1 MVTGRGQHCLQA
13 GGVVLLE
20 ETEVKSLE
28 GHPQCLVPVLSELI
42 HGSLSLEIVVTF
54 FEGVLI

>member
-1 MVTGRGQHCLQA
+1 MVTGRGQRCLQA

-28 GHPQCLVPVLSELI
+28 GHQQCLVPVLNEVI
-42 HGSLSLEIVVTF
+42 HGSPSLEVDVTF
-54 FEGVLI
+54 LEGVLI

>member
-13 GGVVLLE
+13 GDVLLLE

-28 GHPQCLVPVLSELI
+28 GHQQSLVPVLSELI
-42 HGSLSLEIVVTF
+42 HSSLSLEVDVTF
-54 FEGVLI
+54 PEGVLI